1 MSAMIRWNP
10 VYRMRPRQ
18 RALMNYM
25 GRLAPSWDSRVLMPL
40 DIEENEDGY
49 VIAASVPGFAPENLI
64 IEVEDDVLTIRAEQE
79 GEDEQE
85 QGDWRLRERYMGAI
99 ERKLR
104 LGQSVDAEA
113 IEAELEHGVLTLTLP
128 KVEQVKPK
136 LIQVKV
142 AD

>member
-10 VYRMRPRQ
+10 VYRMRPQQ
-18 RALMNYM
+18 RALINSM
-25 GRLAPSWDSRVLMPL
+25 GRLVPNWDSRVAMPL

-49 VIAASVPGFAPENLI
+49 VIAASVPGFAPENLT

-79 GEDEQE
+79 GDEEQE

-104 LGQSVDAEA
+104 LGKSVNTEA
-113 IEAELEHGVLTLTLP
+113 IEAELEHGVLKLTLS
-128 KVEQVKPK
+128 KVEQAKPQ
-136 LIQVKV
+136 LIKVKV